1 MYNHPYYNQAQDY
14 IKSIGFDESELFT
27 KAFLAGVN
35 ARDNDLSDIEAAII
49 YKFAQYNNNHPE
61 ISLHDFISSH
71 LTFEDV

>member
-27 KAFLAGVN
+27 KAFLAGVD
-35 ARDNDLSDIEAAII
+35 ARDYDLSDIEAAII

-61 ISLHDFISSH
+61 ISLHDFIISH

>member
-14 IKSIGFDESELFT
+14 IKSIGFDESELLFT

-49 YKFAQYNNNHPE
+49 
-61 ISLHDFISSH
+61 
-71 LTFEDV
+71 